1 MRKPTLFAVLV
12 LAGILCSLVSPAFA
26 NVKPHGLFTDNMVL
40 QQGRKVPVWGTADEG
55 EKITVEFAGQTV
67 CTTARSGKWM
77 VWLKPLKS
85 GGPFTMTISG
95 KLEKGRAKRYSK
107 SIIKSVLVGEVWICS
122 GQSNMQWSM
131 KMCATPD
138 DVYSAAKDPQLRLVT
153 IPRAAKDKP
162 LDGIPDFDGWIP
174 AWQECGPD
182 SLPDFSAVAYYF
194 GKHLRAALKVP
205 VGLISSN
212 VGGTP
217 AEAWTCRGVLEK
229 QFPDILA
236 NHEQAKKA
244 YPENLAKFNKAIEAM
259 KKQGKEIP
267 PQMKRGLPDP
277 AASMQ
282 RPCGLYNAMIAPL
295 VPYAIQ
301 GAIWYQGESNAS
313 RAYQYRTLFPA
324 MIKCWRDHWQQGN
337 FPFLFVQLAPFR
349 AIVTEPVESDWA
361 ELREAQLLTSQ
372 KVPNT
377 A

>member
-1 MRKPTLFAVLV
+1 VV
-12 LAGILCSLVSPAFA
+12 
-26 NVKPHGLFTDNMVL
+26 
-40 QQGRKVPVWGTADEG
+40 
-55 EKITVEFAGQTV
+55 TVEFAGQRKS
-67 CTTARSGKWM
+67 AKANAMGKWM
-77 VWLKPLKS
+77 VKLDPMRASAEPRELVVSGSVQNLKS
-85 GGPFTMTISG
+85 KIQN
-95 KLEKGRAKRYSK
+95 
-107 SIIKSVLVGEVWICS
+107 VLVGEVWVCS

-131 KMCATPD
+131 KMCATPED
-138 DVYSAAKDPQLRLVT
+138 AYAAAKDAQLRLIT
-153 IPRAAKDKP
+153 IPRTAKDEP
-162 LDGIPDFDGWIP
+162 QSDIP
-174 AWQECGPD
+174 AMDGPNPVAWHECGAE

-236 NHEQAKKA
+236 NHEQARKA
-244 YPENLAKFNKAIEAM
+244 YPENVARFNKAVETL
-259 KKQGKEIP
+259 KNQGKEIP
-267 PQMKRGLPDP
+267 PQWKRGLPDP
-277 AASMQ
+277 AASAQ

-301 GAIWYQGESNAS
+301 GAIWYQGESNAG

-324 MIKCWRDHWQQGN
+324 MIRCWRDDWRQGN

-361 ELREAQLLTSQ
+361 ELREAQLLTSLR
-372 KVPNT
+372 VPNT
-377 A
+377 AQAVITDVGDPKDIHPKQKEPVGARLALAARSLAYREKIE